1 MFALRI
7 AIRYLFSKKTHNAVN
22 IISLVAVTGVAV
34 ATMAIV
40 CILSVFNGFS
50 DLAAR
55 QLSRLDPEVKITP
68 ASGKTISNG
77 DSLASV
83 IASLPQV
90 AAAVPTIQEQA
101 LAIFDQRQIPI
112 TLKGITDDFQSIN
125 SIDSL
130 IIDGAFSLRNRELS
144 YATLSVGASMSLKA
158 YPGDFRWL
166 RIYVPKRTG
175 RINTSN
181 PMSAFRTDSMLVGG
195 VFRVEQQEY
204 DADMII
210 IPLENARQL
219 LQYTTEAS
227 AIEVSLTPGVP
238 ATEAITQIK
247 RIIGTDYSVKDR
259 MAQQEQSFRMISVEK
274 WITFVM
280 LAFILV
286 IASFNIISTLSMLV
300 IEKDENIR
308 TFNALGA
315 SQSVIARVFML
326 EGWLIS
332 IAGGCIGIITGVA
345 LCLIQQYFGVIK
357 LNADPSTLTIDA
369 YPVIVNWLDLLIVFA
384 LVFIIGLLTSL
395 TTLLFTRNRVNNV

>member
-166 RIYVPKRTG
+166 RIYAPKRTG

-395 TTLLFTRNRVNNV
+395 ATLLFTRNRVNNV

>member
-130 IIDGAFSLRNRELS
+130 IIDGAFSLKNRKLS

-315 SQSVIARVFML
+315 SQSVITRVFML

>member
-130 IIDGAFSLRNRELS
+130 IIDGAFSLKNRELS

-227 AIEVSLTPGVP
+227 AIEVSLSPGVP
-238 ATEAITQIK
+238 ATEAIAQIK
-247 RIIGTDYSVKDR
+247 RIIGTDYNVKDR

-308 TFNALGA
+308 TFNSLGA

>member
-130 IIDGAFSLRNRELS
+130 IIDGAFSLKNRELS

>member
-22 IISLVAVTGVAV
+22 IISLVAVIGVAV

-238 ATEAITQIK
+238 ATEAIAQIK

-357 LNADPSTLTIDA
+357 LNADPSTLTIDT